1 MYLDYLVPSWHE
13 IESRVI
19 AMVGYQSGGQF
30 RTSLNEEV
38 ASLGLNLRRIEAV
51 RTAFYHAEWQA
62 AHMLR
67 QRFADLDINS
77 IVDELLMVVRQM
89 AMIVAG
95 STITGGLL
103 GAGVGT
109 FAGGAGTIPFAGAG
123 AAMGLKV
130 SGWILGALGLAS
142 IAEFFIEGL
151 PRIGEYYVDGIR
163 FAWEGTCG
171 NEGTGPFCRDDP
183 YAISRATHQ
192 IAQGHVEVVLL
203 LLGAIVSY
211 LTRDRGDA
219 RVLAQEMAASRKG
232 ARLGQWMLK
241 HEEGLKKRPDLQVPE
256 RRKGAV
262 GEPQPMQPDRPAG
275 KDKEPS
281 TGKPGSMP
289 LHTVACF
296 KADKLPP
303 AKHGEFER
311 QLKGQQD
318 GLNRLTVEEFLENVA
333 NPVKRDP
340 KLAKKARKDLYT
352 NIRDRIHEDLS
363 KTMGPREARKLSEM
377 QAKET
382 MSTLAALHN
391 PDLSAGGRDAIAD
404 FGDRQVNS
412 SIGPQWKNRIGGLR
426 RAAEEM
432 AGTGGG
438 SGLLNVKLHKC

>member
-67 QRFADLDINS
+67 QRFADLDING

-103 GAGVGT
+103 GAGVGA

-211 LTRDRGDA
+211 LTRGRGDA

-262 GEPQPMQPDRPAG
+262 GEPQPVRPHQPR
-275 KDKEPS
+275 KEPM
-281 TGKPGSMP
+281 KAHPGTMA
-289 LHTVACF
+289 LHNVECF
-296 KADKLPP
+296 KADKVPEY
-303 AKHGEFER
+303 KIGEFKR
-311 QLKGQQD
+311 QLNGQED
-318 GLNRLTVEEFLENVA
+318 GLNWMTVEEFLEKVESPNQRNKGLAQRARRKEQEVIQE
-333 NPVKRDP
+333 KFEKELRKTMDP
-340 KLAKKARKDLYT
+340 SEAQRIAIEKAR
-352 NIRDRIHEDLS
+352 NR
-363 KTMGPREARKLSEM
+363 
-377 QAKET
+377 
-382 MSTLAALHN
+382 MSITAALHN
-391 PDLSAGGRDAIAD
+391 PDLIAGGRDVISD

-412 SIGPQWKNRIGGLR
+412 IIDPNGEQRYL
-426 RAAEEM
+426 
-432 AGTGGG
+432 T
-438 SGLLNVKLHKC
+438 

>member
-19 AMVGYQSGGQF
+19 AVVGYPSGGQF
-30 RTSLNEEV
+30 RTGLNEEV

-62 AHMLR
+62 AHLLR

-77 IVDELLMVVRQM
+77 IIDELLRVVQQM

-103 GAGVGT
+103 GAGVGA

-142 IAEFFIEGL
+142 IAEFFVEGL

-192 IAQGHVEVVLL
+192 IAQGHVEVVVL

-211 LTRDRGDA
+211 LTRGRGDA

-232 ARLGQWMLK
+232 ARLGQWMLQ

-256 RRKGAV
+256 RRKGAMDD
-262 GEPQPMQPDRPAG
+262 PQPVQPNRQAG
-275 KDKEPS
+275 KDKEHP

-296 KADKLPP
+296 KADKLS
-303 AKHGEFER
+303 ASKHGEFER

-340 KLAKKARKDLYT
+340 AVARAARRDLQDRLEKRINKELLAEMSPAEATR
-352 NIRDRIHEDLS
+352 LS
-363 KTMGPREARKLSEM
+363 TIK
-377 QAKET
+377 AKET
-382 MSTLAALHN
+382 MATLAALHN
-391 PDLSAGGRDAIAD
+391 PDLSAGGRDMISD

-412 SIGPQWKNRIGGLR
+412 SIGAQWRNRLASIKE
-426 RAAEEM
+426 AAEKSPKF
-432 AGTGGG
+432 GTH
-438 SGLLNVKLHKC
+438 LTYMNVRLHKC

>member
-19 AMVGYQSGGQF
+19 AMVGYPSGGQF
-30 RTSLNEEV
+30 RTGLNEEV

-51 RTAFYHAEWQA
+51 RTAFYQAEWQA
-62 AHMLR
+62 AHLLR

-77 IVDELLMVVRQM
+77 IVDELLRVVQQM
-89 AMIVAG
+89 AMIVIG
-95 STITGGLL
+95 STVTGGLL
-103 GAGVGT
+103 GAGVGAFT
-109 FAGGAGTIPFAGAG
+109 GGAGTIPFAGAG
-123 AAMGLKV
+123 AAIGLKV

-142 IAEFFIEGL
+142 IAEFFVEGL

-192 IAQGHVEVVLL
+192 IAQGHVEVVVL

-211 LTRDRGDA
+211 LTRGRGDA

-256 RRKGAV
+256 RRKGAM
-262 GEPQPMQPDRPAG
+262 GDPQPVQPNRQAE

-281 TGKPGSMP
+281 TGKPGSMS

-296 KADKLPP
+296 KADKLP
-303 AKHGEFER
+303 ASKHGEFER

-318 GLNRLTVEEFLENVA
+318 GLNRLTVEEFLENIA
-333 NPVKRDP
+333 NPAKRDP
-340 KLAKKARKDLYT
+340 RIAKIARKELYDKLQERIQRDLM
-352 NIRDRIHEDLS
+352 
-363 KTMGPREARKLSEM
+363 KTMNAIEARKLSVK

-382 MSTLAALHN
+382 LSSLAALHN
-391 PDLSAGGRDAIAD
+391 PDLIAGGRDTISD

-412 SIGPQWKNRIGGLR
+412 SIGPQWKSRVEGLKA
-426 RAAEEM
+426 AAEK
-432 AGTGGG
+432 ASKSGVG

>member
-262 GEPQPMQPDRPAG
+262 GEPQPMQPDRPAE

>member
-62 AHMLR
+62 AQMLR

-77 IVDELLMVVRQM
+77 IVDELLRVVQQM

-103 GAGVGT
+103 GAGLGA

-192 IAQGHVEVVLL
+192 IAQGHVEVVVL

-211 LTRDRGDA
+211 LTRGRGDA

-256 RRKGAV
+256 RRKGTMDD
-262 GEPQPMQPDRPAG
+262 PQPVQPNRQAG

-281 TGKPGSMP
+281 TAKPGRMP

-296 KADKLPP
+296 KADKLP
-303 AKHGEFER
+303 ASKHGEFER

-318 GLNRLTVEEFLENVA
+318 GLNRLTVEEFLENIA
-333 NPVKRDP
+333 NPIKRDP
-340 KLAKKARKDLYT
+340 KTARKARQKLYDDLRKRAYRKLPKDM
-352 NIRDRIHEDLS
+352 N
-363 KTMGPREARKLSEM
+363 PVEARKISTML
-377 QAKET
+377 AKET
-382 MSTLAALHN
+382 MSSLAALHN
-391 PDLSAGGRDAIAD
+391 PDLIAGGKDVISD

-412 SIGPQWKNRIGGLR
+412 TIGPQWRSRVGELTRSVEEQAKDG
-426 RAAEEM
+426 RA
-432 AGTGGG
+432 
-438 SGLLNVKLHKC
+438 SGFLNIRLHKC

>member
-1 MYLDYLVPSWHE
+1 MYLGYVVPSWHE

-19 AMVGYQSGGQF
+19 AMVGYQSTGQF

-38 ASLGLNLRRIEAV
+38 ASLGLNLRRVDAV
-51 RTAFYHAEWQA
+51 RTAFYQAEWQA

-77 IVDELLMVVRQM
+77 ISDELLRIVQQM

-103 GAGVGT
+103 GAGVGA

-123 AAMGLKV
+123 AVMGLKV

-142 IAEFFIEGL
+142 IAEFFIDGL

-192 IAQGHVEVVLL
+192 IAQGHVEVVVL

-211 LTRDRGDA
+211 LTRGRGDA

-232 ARLGQWMLK
+232 ARLGQWMLQ

-256 RRKGAV
+256 RRKGAMDD
-262 GEPQPMQPDRPAG
+262 PQPVQPNRQAG

-281 TGKPGSMP
+281 TAKPGRMP

-296 KADKLPP
+296 KADKLP
-303 AKHGEFER
+303 ASKHGEFER

-333 NPVKRDP
+333 DPVKRDP
-340 KLAKKARKDLYT
+340 AIARAARRDLQDRLEKRINKELLAEMSPA
-352 NIRDRIHEDLS
+352 
-363 KTMGPREARKLSEM
+363 EATKLSTLK
-377 QAKET
+377 AKEA
-382 MSTLAALHN
+382 MATLAALHN
-391 PDLSAGGRDAIAD
+391 PDLSAGGRDMISD

-412 SIGPQWKNRIGGLR
+412 SIGAQWRNRLVSIKE
-426 RAAEEM
+426 AAEKSPKL
-432 AGTGGG
+432 GTH
-438 SGLLNVKLHKC
+438 LNYMNVRLHKC

>member
-19 AMVGYQSGGQF
+19 ALVGYQSGGQF

-103 GAGVGT
+103 GAGVGA

-171 NEGTGPFCRDDP
+171 NEGTGPLCRDDP

-192 IAQGHVEVVLL
+192 IAQAHVEVVLL

-211 LTRDRGDA
+211 LTRGRGDA

-333 NPVKRDP
+333 NPVKRNP
-340 KLAKKARKDLYT
+340 IVARKARKQMQDKLEQRILDDLP
-352 NIRDRIHEDLS
+352 DDLS
-363 KTMGPREARKLSEM
+363 PREAQRTAAKL
-377 QAKET
+377 AKET
-382 MSTLAALHN
+382 MATLAALHN
-391 PDLSAGGRDAIAD
+391 PDLTAGGRDVIAD
-404 FGDRQVNS
+404 FGDKQVNS
-412 SIGPQWKNRIGGLR
+412 TIGPQWKSKIKGIQQ
-426 RAAEEM
+426 AAEE
-432 AGTGGG
+432 ALKSGGDA
-438 SGLLNVKLHKC
+438 SFMNIKLIKC

>member
-103 GAGVGT
+103 GAGVGA

-211 LTRDRGDA
+211 LTRGRGDA

-333 NPVKRDP
+333 NPIKRDP
-340 KLAKKARKDLYT
+340 RAAKLARRRLQRDLEIRLHEELLETMSPHEAKVLAARK
-352 NIRDRIHEDLS
+352 
-363 KTMGPREARKLSEM
+363 
-377 QAKET
+377 AKET

-391 PDLSAGGRDAIAD
+391 PDLIAGGKDVITD

-412 SIGPQWKNRIGGLR
+412 TIGPQWKSKVDSLK
-426 RAAEEM
+426 RAAEN
-432 AGTGGG
+432 AQSFGRKPIF
-438 SGLLNVKLHKC
+438 LNVKLHKC

>member
-1 MYLDYLVPSWHE
+1 MYLDYLVPSWYE

-19 AMVGYQSGGQF
+19 ALVGYQSGGQF

-211 LTRDRGDA
+211 LTRGRGDA

-262 GEPQPMQPDRPAG
+262 GEPQPMQPDRPAE

>member
-19 AMVGYQSGGQF
+19 AMVGYQSTGQF

-38 ASLGLNLRRIEAV
+38 ASLGLNLRRVDAV
-51 RTAFYHAEWQA
+51 RTAFYQAEWQA

-77 IVDELLMVVRQM
+77 ISDELLRIVQQM

-103 GAGVGT
+103 GAGVGA

-123 AAMGLKV
+123 AVMGLKV

-142 IAEFFIEGL
+142 IAEFFIDGL

-192 IAQGHVEVVLL
+192 IAQGHVEVVVL

-211 LTRDRGDA
+211 LTRGRGDA

-232 ARLGQWMLK
+232 ARLGQWMLQ

-256 RRKGAV
+256 RRKGAMDD
-262 GEPQPMQPDRPAG
+262 PQPVQPNRQAG

-281 TGKPGSMP
+281 TAKPGRMP

-296 KADKLPP
+296 KADKLP
-303 AKHGEFER
+303 ASKHGEFER

-333 NPVKRDP
+333 DPVKRDP
-340 KLAKKARKDLYT
+340 AIVRAARRDLQDRLEKRINKELLAEMSPA
-352 NIRDRIHEDLS
+352 
-363 KTMGPREARKLSEM
+363 EATKLSTLK
-377 QAKET
+377 AKEA
-382 MSTLAALHN
+382 MATLAALHN
-391 PDLSAGGRDAIAD
+391 PDLSAGGRDMISD

-412 SIGPQWKNRIGGLR
+412 SIGAQWRNRLVSIKE
-426 RAAEEM
+426 AAEKSPKL
-432 AGTGGG
+432 GTH
-438 SGLLNVKLHKC
+438 LNYMNVRLHKC

>member
-103 GAGVGT
+103 GAGVGA

-211 LTRDRGDA
+211 LTRGRGDA

-241 HEEGLKKRPDLQVPE
+241 HEEGLKQRPDLQVPE

>member
-51 RTAFYHAEWQA
+51 HTAFYHAEWQA
-62 AHMLR
+62 THMLR

-89 AMIVAG
+89 AMIIAG

-103 GAGVGT
+103 GAGVGA

-211 LTRDRGDA
+211 LTRGRGDA

-262 GEPQPMQPDRPAG
+262 DEPQPKQPDRPAG

-318 GLNRLTVEEFLENVA
+318 GLNRLTVEDFLENIA
-333 NPVKRDP
+333 NPAKRDP
-340 KLAKKARKDLYT
+340 RIAKIARKELYDKLQERIQRDLM
-352 NIRDRIHEDLS
+352 
-363 KTMGPREARKLSEM
+363 KTMSAIEARKLSVK

-382 MSTLAALHN
+382 MSSLAALHN
-391 PDLSAGGRDAIAD
+391 PDLIAGGRDTISD

-412 SIGPQWKNRIGGLR
+412 SIGPQWKSRVDGLKV
-426 RAAEEM
+426 AAEK
-432 AGTGGG
+432 ASRSGVG

>member
-1 MYLDYLVPSWHE
+1 
-13 IESRVI
+13 
-19 AMVGYQSGGQF
+19 
-30 RTSLNEEV
+30 
-38 ASLGLNLRRIEAV
+38 
-51 RTAFYHAEWQA
+51 
-62 AHMLR
+62 MLR

-77 IVDELLMVVRQM
+77 IVDELLRVVQQM
-89 AMIVAG
+89 AMIVVG

-103 GAGVGT
+103 GAGVGA

-183 YAISRATHQ
+183 YAIPRATHQ
-192 IAQGHVEVVLL
+192 IAQGHVEVVVL

-211 LTRDRGDA
+211 LTRGRGDA

-241 HEEGLKKRPDLQVPE
+241 HEEGLRKRPDLQVPE
-256 RRKGAV
+256 RRKGAM
-262 GEPQPMQPDRPAG
+262 GDPQPVQPNRRAE

-281 TGKPGSMP
+281 TGKPGSMS

-296 KADKLPP
+296 KADKLP
-303 AKHGEFER
+303 ASKHGEFER

-318 GLNRLTVEEFLENVA
+318 GLNRLTVEEFLENIA
-333 NPVKRDP
+333 NPAKRDP
-340 KLAKKARKDLYT
+340 RIAKIARKELYDKLQERIQRDLM
-352 NIRDRIHEDLS
+352 
-363 KTMGPREARKLSEM
+363 KTMNAIEARKLSVK

-382 MSTLAALHN
+382 LSSLAALHN
-391 PDLSAGGRDAIAD
+391 PDLIAGGRDTISD

-412 SIGPQWKNRIGGLR
+412 SIGPRWKSRVEGLKA
-426 RAAEEM
+426 AAEKASKSGVE
-432 AGTGGG
+432 

>member
-19 AMVGYQSGGQF
+19 AMVGYPSGGQF
-30 RTSLNEEV
+30 RTGLNEEV

-77 IVDELLMVVRQM
+77 IIDELLRVVQQM

-103 GAGVGT
+103 GAGVGA

-142 IAEFFIEGL
+142 IAEFFVEGL

-192 IAQGHVEVVLL
+192 IAQGHVEVVVL

-211 LTRDRGDA
+211 LTRGRGDA

-232 ARLGQWMLK
+232 ARLGQWMLQ

-256 RRKGAV
+256 RRKGAMDD
-262 GEPQPMQPDRPAG
+262 PQPVQPNRQAG

-281 TGKPGSMP
+281 TAKPGRMP

-296 KADKLPP
+296 KADKLP
-303 AKHGEFER
+303 ASKHGEFER

-340 KLAKKARKDLYT
+340 AVARAARRDLQDRLEKRINKELLAEMSPA
-352 NIRDRIHEDLS
+352 
-363 KTMGPREARKLSEM
+363 EATKLSTLK
-377 QAKET
+377 AKEA
-382 MSTLAALHN
+382 MATLAALHN
-391 PDLSAGGRDAIAD
+391 PDLSAGGRDMISD

-412 SIGPQWKNRIGGLR
+412 SIGAQWRNRLVSIKE
-426 RAAEEM
+426 AAEKSPKL
-432 AGTGGG
+432 GTH
-438 SGLLNVKLHKC
+438 LNYMNVRLHKC

>member
-51 RTAFYHAEWQA
+51 RTAFYHAERQA

-103 GAGVGT
+103 GAGVGA

-171 NEGTGPFCRDDP
+171 NEGSGPFCRDDP

-211 LTRDRGDA
+211 LTRGRGDA
-219 RVLAQEMAASRKG
+219 RVLAQEMTASRKG

-262 GEPQPMQPDRPAG
+262 GEPQPVRPHQPR
-275 KDKEPS
+275 KEPM
-281 TGKPGSMP
+281 KAHPGTMA
-289 LHTVACF
+289 LHNVECF
-296 KADKLPP
+296 KADKVPEY
-303 AKHGEFER
+303 KIGEFKR
-311 QLKGQQD
+311 QLNGQED
-318 GLNRLTVEEFLENVA
+318 GLNWMTVEEFLEKVESPNQRNKGLAQRARRKEQEVIQE
-333 NPVKRDP
+333 KFEKELRKTMDP
-340 KLAKKARKDLYT
+340 SEAQRIAIEKAR
-352 NIRDRIHEDLS
+352 NR
-363 KTMGPREARKLSEM
+363 
-377 QAKET
+377 
-382 MSTLAALHN
+382 MSITAALHN
-391 PDLSAGGRDAIAD
+391 PDLIAGGRDVISD

-412 SIGPQWKNRIGGLR
+412 IIGPQWRTKIPNLKK
-426 RAAEEM
+426 AAETVPPELR
-432 AGTGGG
+432 G
-438 SGLLNVKLHKC
+438 STRMNIKLHKC

>member
-1 MYLDYLVPSWHE
+1 MYLDYLVPSWFE
-13 IESRVI
+13 IESRVTDE
-19 AMVGYQSGGQF
+19 MGYQGRAQF
-30 RTSLNEEV
+30 RSYLNEPV
-38 ASLGLNLRRIEAV
+38 ASLALNLRRVRAV
-51 RTAFYHAEWQA
+51 QSAFNQAEWQA
-62 AHMLR
+62 GSILH
-67 QRFADLDINS
+67 QRFADLEIAS
-77 IVDELLMVVRQM
+77 ILNELLKVVREM
-89 AMIVAG
+89 AMIVVG
-95 STITGGLL
+95 STLTGGAI
-103 GAGVGT
+103 GAGIGA
-109 FAGGAGTIPFAGAG
+109 FGAGAGAIPLAGAG

-130 SGWILGALGLAS
+130 SGWILGVLGLAS

-211 LTRDRGDA
+211 LTRGRGDA

-318 GLNRLTVEEFLENVA
+318 GLNRLTVEEFLENIA
-333 NPVKRDP
+333 NPAKRDP
-340 KLAKKARKDLYT
+340 RIAKIARKELYDKLQERIQRDLM
-352 NIRDRIHEDLS
+352 
-363 KTMGPREARKLSEM
+363 KTMSAIEARKLSVK

-382 MSTLAALHN
+382 MSSLAALHN
-391 PDLSAGGRDAIAD
+391 PDLIAGGRDTISD

-412 SIGPQWKNRIGGLR
+412 SIGPQWKSRVYGLKA
-426 RAAEEM
+426 AAEK
-432 AGTGGG
+432 ASRSGVG